1 MQGREQT
8 ACRCYAR
15 NIDGH
20 LIEVL
25 PVSAVATSQSIGRTR
40 RVFRNTSAAWRRA
53 WFSLLG
59 AAWCARWAY
68 DFPEIGAK
76 ALFALLA
83 LVAVVWSPLQ
93 LRPAIIVSGDE
104 VTVRGWIRTR
114 TESWS
119 NVAGFGFAQPNPVFR
134 FAVYI
139 VVMLNDGSRL
149 HTYGLTTSDEGSKFA
164 VRTVA
169 AMEALRPI

>member
-1 MQGREQT
+1 
-8 ACRCYAR
+8 
-15 NIDGH
+15 
-20 LIEVL
+20 
-25 PVSAVATSQSIGRTR
+25 VSAVATSRSTGRTR
-40 RVFRNTSAAWRRA
+40 RAFRNTSAAWLRA
-53 WFSLLG
+53 GFLLIG

-68 DFPEIGAK
+68 DFPETGLK

-83 LVAVVWSPLQ
+83 AVAVVWSPLH
-93 LRPAIIVSGDE
+93 LRPAIIVSGDG
-104 VTVRGWIRTR
+104 VTVRGWIRAR
-114 TESWS
+114 SESWS

-139 VVMLNDGSRL
+139 VVLLNDGSQL

-164 VRTVA
+164 LRTVA